1 MGWVINGLVMY
12 MTKQKISIEFILLT
26 IFIAVIL
33 FFGYNFYLASSI
45 EALRALSFLFL
56 IVVLFM
62 FAILYI
68 VFRKLFLKYSE
79 TVCNHIDALI
89 AGKFPE
95 LSTEEDTLTSK
106 IQTKL
111 DRLSDITYSNL
122 SKQAH
127 QKQEIQQ
134 IVSDIS
140 HQLKTPIANITL
152 YSSML
157 EEEELPKEQLSQFS
171 SIIHGQVKKLEFLID
186 SLMKM
191 ARLENHFISLFIQPC
206 RIFDTIA
213 QAVSQISTSAERK
226 KIHLEVHCDETILLP
241 HDPKW
246 TTEALFNIID
256 NAVKYTPPDG
266 HIWIR
271 VEPWEIFTK
280 IEIQDTGIG
289 INPEHFND
297 IFQRF
302 YREGRVHNV
311 EGVGIGLYLSR
322 QIISQ
327 QGGYIKVKSQENIGS
342 TFCVFLPND
351 RI

>member
-1 MGWVINGLVMY
+1 MEWDINGLVMH
-12 MTKQKISIEFILLT
+12 MNKRRFSIDSILLV
-26 IFIAVIL
+26 IFVGLVL
-33 FFGYNFYLASSI
+33 FFGYRFYLASSI
-45 EALRALSFLFL
+45 ETLRTLCLLFL
-56 IVVLFM
+56 ILMVFM
-62 FAILYI
+62 FFILYM

-79 TVCNHIDALI
+79 VVCNHVDAL
-89 AGKFPE
+89 AMGKIPE
-95 LSTEEDTLTSK
+95 QSTDEDTLTSK

-111 DRLSDITYSNL
+111 DKLSDITYSNL
-122 SKQAH
+122 SQQAQ

-157 EEEELPKEQLSQFS
+157 EEEELSKEQTAQFLG
-171 SIIHGQVKKLEFLID
+171 IIHGQVKKLEFLID

-191 ARLENHFISLFIQPC
+191 SRLENHFISLVIQPY
-206 RIFDTIA
+206 RIFDTIV
-213 QAVSQISTSAERK
+213 QAVSQVSTSAQK
-226 KIHLEVHCDETILLP
+226 KEIQLEIQCDETILLP

-256 NAVKYTPPDG
+256 NAVKYTNPGG

-271 VEPWEIFTK
+271 VEPWEIFTR

-289 INPEHFND
+289 IKTEHFND

-302 YREGRVHNV
+302 YREGKVHNI
-311 EGVGIGLYLSR
+311 EGAGIGLYLSR

-327 QGGYIKVKSQENIGS
+327 QGGYIKVKSQENVGS
-342 TFCVFLPND
+342 IFSVFLPNEP
-351 RI
+351 